1 MASGKPRLRY
11 HCVSIV
17 PGATGCDAAKAI
29 SSQRILSAEA
39 PRLPLATCSKPS
51 DCNCTYRHYDD
62 RREGPRRAF
71 DRGEY
76 SEPWSDRKERRR
88 SIGRRTTDE

>member
-1 MASGKPRLRY
+1 MASSDPRLRY

-17 PGATGCDAAKAI
+17 PGAAGCDAAKAI

-51 DCNCTYRHYDD
+51 ECNCTYRHYDD
-62 RREGPRRAF
+62 RRATERRAS
-71 DRGEY
+71 DRGD
-76 SEPWSDRKERRR
+76 STAPWSEHERRR
-88 SIGRRTTDE
+88 PGGRRMTDV